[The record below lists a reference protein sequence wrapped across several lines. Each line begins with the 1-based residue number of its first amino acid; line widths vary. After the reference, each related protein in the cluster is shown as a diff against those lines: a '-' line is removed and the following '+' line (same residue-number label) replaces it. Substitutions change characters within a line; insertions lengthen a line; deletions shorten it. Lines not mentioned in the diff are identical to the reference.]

1 MQEKRFDPLELIK
14 QILALLAVTLL
25 TFAWTMT
32 VLLIISFVA
41 LSYVT
46 LKLDMMYV
54 ISAIVTVLVDAA
66 YLIGKHRKKKKD
78 GDRYG
83 KNNTL
88 H

>member
-54 ISAIVTVLVDAA
+54 ISAAVTVLVDAA

-78 GDRYG
+78 GDRLW
-83 KNNTL
+83 KK
-88 H
+88 